1 MNAEGGSQGLDYLMG
16 IERRGY
22 SEGTTGL
29 NATPQQNAMISDM
42 HKRGMDV
49 DTISAVVGVST
60 QEVQDAINSQTP
72 AQVNQL
78 NPIGTLSKIGNF
90 FSNPVVQGIGAIAT
104 GGLTSLGTFA
114 KGQLFGH
121 VAGNLIGNQ

>member
-1 MNAEGGSQGLDYLMG
+1 
-16 IERRGY
+16 
-22 SEGTTGL
+22 
-29 NATPQQNAMISDM
+29 M

-78 NPIGTLSKIGNF
+78 NAIGTLSKIGNF

-104 GGLTSLGTFA
+104 GGLTSLGNFA
-114 KGQLFGH
+114 KGQVWTCGWQYRWKY
-121 VAGNLIGNQ
+121 NQSKNG